1 MKNIN
6 IKLITLLFSVF
17 ALAFG
22 SCSKWLD
29 VTPEDNVYADDAFK
43 DLKGF
48 ESGLAGVYNSMTT
61 SNLYGAE
68 LKYNFA
74 DALAG
79 YWQISNSS
87 NSNYYVSNY
96 DFAEQG
102 VQNRINNIWAELY
115 KSIHQVN
122 IMFDYLDN
130 LKGGKEKNLVR
141 GELLGL
147 RAFLHLEVFKWF
159 GPVVKVEG
167 SNSKAVPYYTTSSKK
182 PQSFLNTA
190 TFFEQAEKDLLE
202 AIELLAEDPM
212 KEIGRVGN
220 GNSNSSSLNYS
231 YLLNYRGARSNI
243 YAVRAMLARLYELK
257 GDNLK
262 AGETAKLLID
272 ELKANPKID
281 IALMTEKDVNNTVS
295 DKDIRFSKENL
306 FAIIKNESH
315 TSNLPYFGTGRTLI
329 PAYAGFLQN
338 LYTKGSGAS
347 SDYRLIQWKISGAFS
362 KFLNP
367 DAISNASVR
376 RNELKLISLPELYF
390 MTIEANLEAN
400 PALSVQLLN
409 ELRAKRG
416 LSAITYDNSAKLLNI
431 YIDEVRREFIGE
443 GFLFT
448 FYKRLFHS
456 IYKPSGEVA
465 PSLNIF
471 KLPIPLDEETFN
483 KSN

>member
-6 IKLITLLFSVF
+6 IKLIALLCTVF
-17 ALAFG
+17 AIAFS

-48 ESGLAGVYNSMTT
+48 ESGLAGVYNSMTA

-79 YWQISNSS
+79 YWQISNSA
-87 NSNYYVSNY
+87 NSNYYASNY

-102 VQNRINNIWAELY
+102 VQNRINNIWTELY

-130 LKGGKEKNLVR
+130 LKESKEKNLVK

-159 GPVVKVEG
+159 GPVVREEG
-167 SNSKAVPYYTTSSKK
+167 TASKAVPYYTTSTKK
-182 PQSFLNTA
+182 PQPFLTA
-190 TFFEQAEKDLLE
+190 AAFFVQAENDLLE
-202 AIELLAEDPM
+202 AIDLLADDPIN
-212 KEIGRVGN
+212 EIGRAGN
-220 GNSNSSSLNYS
+220 GNSNTSSLNYS

-243 YAVRAMLARLYELK
+243 YAVRAMLARMYELK

-262 AGETAKLLID
+262 AGQTANLIITD
-272 ELKANPKID
+272 LKSNPMID
-281 IALMTEKDVNNTVS
+281 IAWMTEKEINSALS
-295 DKDIRFSKENL
+295 DKDIRFSKENI
-306 FAIIKNESH
+306 FSIIKNESH
-315 TSNLPYFGTGRTLI
+315 TSNLPYFGTSRTLI
-329 PAYAGFLQN
+329 PAYSGFLQN

-367 DAISNASVR
+367 DATSNKSVK

-390 MTIEANLEAN
+390 MVIEANLETD
-400 PALSVQLLN
+400 PELSVEMLN
-409 ELRAKRG
+409 ELRSKRG
-416 LSAITYDNSAKLLNI
+416 LSPVTFDNSSALQNI

-448 FYKRLFHS
+448 FYKRLYHS
-456 IYKPSGEVA
+456 IYKSTGEVT

-471 KLPIPLDEETFN
+471 KLPIPLDEEIFN

>member
-167 SNSKAVPYYTTSSKK
+167 INSKAVPYYTTSSKK
-182 PQSFLNTA
+182 PQPFLNTA

-202 AIELLAEDPM
+202 AIDLLAEDPM

-262 AGETAKLLID
+262 AGETAKFLID
-272 ELKANPKID
+272 ELKSNPKID

-306 FAIIKNESH
+306 LSKMRAIQAIFH
-315 TSNLPYFGTGRTLI
+315 TSA
-329 PAYAGFLQN
+329 PAE
-338 LYTKGSGAS
+338 
-347 SDYRLIQWKISGAFS
+347 R
-362 KFLNP
+362 
-367 DAISNASVR
+367 
-376 RNELKLISLPELYF
+376 
-390 MTIEANLEAN
+390 
-400 PALSVQLLN
+400 
-409 ELRAKRG
+409 
-416 LSAITYDNSAKLLNI
+416 
-431 YIDEVRREFIGE
+431 
-443 GFLFT
+443 
-448 FYKRLFHS
+448 
-456 IYKPSGEVA
+456 
-465 PSLNIF
+465 
-471 KLPIPLDEETFN
+471 
-483 KSN
+483 